1 MVGKG
6 GFKELVSKVDLRI
19 LTNDAHAVIRYLT
32 RNLVIN

>member
-1 MVGKG
+1 MEGKG
-6 GFKELVSKVDLRI
+6 GFEKPVSKVELRI

>member
-6 GFKELVSKVDLRI
+6 EFEELVSKVDLRF

>member
-6 GFKELVSKVDLRI
+6 EFDELVSKVDLSF